1 LHAGRIDFGQRIFD
15 PADRLLA
22 LGLPPRQMDHV
33 QHGAAVQK
41 DAMRCLLQFV
51 IYRFDELFAVDC
63 LPEERLQNGQEH
75 LGFVESK
82 NAVGHV
88 FLFYWNRG
96 GKEAVDCVTLG
107 QLRRNSEPR
116 HRCHPNLRVGI
127 RACAIFVS
135 QPFESQS
142 DHSHSFPS
150 QLPIAAMNKPL
161 RAPST
166 PRNVY
171 VFGLTS
177 FFNDTASEMAYWVLP
192 AFLASIGAGPAQLG
206 IIEGIAESVASFAQ
220 LFSGYIS
227 DKVPRRKAIV
237 VGGYFVAN
245 AVKPLLALASSWTQI
260 LGIRFADRLAK
271 GVRGTARDVMVA
283 ESVDRSALGSAYGLI
298 QAMDSAGAIA
308 GPLLALAVIGRF
320 GMRGV
325 FAWAAVPG
333 ALCVI
338 VAWAGVREVHRRLA
352 AERRPSSSDLAETG
366 SPTARPKLPFGFYS
380 VLAVVTFFSLGNSSD
395 MFLVLRAGTI
405 GIRASQA
412 PLLGLV
418 FNITFTLVSWPA
430 GRSSDRFSRSTIAAA
445 GYFVFAI
452 VYFIFALA
460 PSKLAIWLAMAFY
473 GLFYALTNAVLKA
486 LVVESVKSD
495 VRGRALGIF
504 AFLTSTTTLISSIIT
519 GALWKIYG
527 PAVPFYLSAGIATVS
542 ALGLLAHRSTVRTDG

>member
-1 LHAGRIDFGQRIFD
+1 MDKSL
-15 PADRLLA
+15 PA
-22 LGLPPRQMDHV
+22 
-33 QHGAAVQK
+33 
-41 DAMRCLLQFV
+41 
-51 IYRFDELFAVDC
+51 
-63 LPEERLQNGQEH
+63 
-75 LGFVESK
+75 
-82 NAVGHV
+82 
-88 FLFYWNRG
+88 
-96 GKEAVDCVTLG
+96 
-107 QLRRNSEPR
+107 
-116 HRCHPNLRVGI
+116 
-127 RACAIFVS
+127 
-135 QPFESQS
+135 
-142 DHSHSFPS
+142 PS
-150 QLPIAAMNKPL
+150 Q
-161 RAPST
+161 ST

-227 DKVPRRKAIV
+227 DKVARRKAIV

-283 ESVDRSALGSAYGLI
+283 ESVDSSALGSAYGLI
-298 QAMDSAGAIA
+298 QALDSAGAIA
-308 GPLLALAVIGRF
+308 GPLLALAVIGHF

-325 FAWAAVPG
+325 FACAAVPG

-338 VAWAGVREVHRRLA
+338 VAWVGIREVHRHLEVRRQSSLNIAKRSSPA
-352 AERRPSSSDLAETG
+352 AF
-366 SPTARPKLPFGFYS
+366 PKLPFGFYY
-380 VLAVVTFFSLGNSSD
+380 VLAVVTLFSLGNSSD
-395 MFLVLRAGTI
+395 MFLVLRAGNI

-430 GRSSDRFSRSTIAAA
+430 GRFSDRFSRSNIAAA
-445 GYFVFAI
+445 GYFVFVI
-452 VYFIFALA
+452 VYFTFALA

-486 LVVESVKSD
+486 LVVESVQSD

-504 AFLTSTTTLISSIIT
+504 AFLTSVTTLLSSIIT

-542 ALGLLAHRSTVRTDG
+542 ALGLLAHRTTVRN